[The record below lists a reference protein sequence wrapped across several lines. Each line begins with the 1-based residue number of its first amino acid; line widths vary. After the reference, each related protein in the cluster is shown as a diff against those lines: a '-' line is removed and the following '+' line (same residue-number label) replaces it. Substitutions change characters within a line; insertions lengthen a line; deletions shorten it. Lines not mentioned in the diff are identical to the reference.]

1 MASEDLDSFV
11 VILKRLLLAL
21 KDLCVPREHSRVFC
35 ANAKSRVW
43 HASFN
48 AAATGT
54 SATGEVKTFKMALVC
69 GSFGP
74 FLGMSVLKSTGS
86 SVRFNC
92 APDHHRLDHFIPLL
106 TTS

>member
-1 MASEDLDSFV
+1 VAWKDPDSFV

-21 KDLCVPREHSRVFC
+21 KDLGVPREHSRV
-35 ANAKSRVW
+35 W
-43 HASFN
+43 HAFFN

-54 SATGEVKTFKMALVC
+54 AATGEVKTFEMALAC

-92 APDHHRLDHFIPLL
+92 ALDHYRLDHFVPLL